1 MCGFFIILIWNYHDL
16 KSNSRCILL
25 NKNINFSNS
34 ETESKMEN
42 PTHTV
47 LERQTFCFSSHK
59 NRILKVKLMSTVYFV

>member
-47 LERQTFCFSSHK
+47 LER
-59 NRILKVKLMSTVYFV
+59 